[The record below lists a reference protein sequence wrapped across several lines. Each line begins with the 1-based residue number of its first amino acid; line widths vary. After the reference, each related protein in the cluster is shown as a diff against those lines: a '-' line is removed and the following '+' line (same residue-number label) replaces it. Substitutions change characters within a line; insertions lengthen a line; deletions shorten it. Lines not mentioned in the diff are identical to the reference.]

1 MGIFTSCVST
11 MSFIYLLLAV
21 LGLAAA
27 CRLSLAVVHG
37 LLIVLASLVVE
48 HGL

>member
-1 MGIFTSCVST
+1 MYDIVFILLPRIFTVAHRFSLVAASRGY
-11 MSFIYLLLAV
+11 SLVAV
-21 LGLAAA
+21 
-27 CRLSLAVVHG
+27 CG